1 MAIFSNPITTVSP
14 SVVSAAIN
22 GTTTATPKTIAK
34 TDAQKA
40 TDTYNQFLTLLT
52 TQLQHQDPTAPLD
65 TNQFTQQL
73 VQFSQVEQ
81 QLKGNAKLDSI
92 IANTG
97 STSQISSLL
106 GYVGLNATINSAQ
119 GVLANGSAIW
129 TVTAPSAADNAD
141 VSISDSSGRKIANYK
156 QTLRAGD
163 QKITWDGLDSGGNKV
178 PDGIYSIAVAGTNS
192 AGTSFTA
199 TSKISTQI
207 SGIDSSSGVATL
219 IAGGL
224 SFKPEQVVAVSR

>member
-1 MAIFSNPITTVSP
+1 MAIISNPIITVSP
-14 SVVSAAIN
+14 SVVSAAVN
-22 GTTTATPKTIAK
+22 GTTTATPKTSTK
-34 TDAQKA
+34 TEAQKA
-40 TDTYNQFLTLLT
+40 TDNYNQFLTLLT

-81 QLKGNAKLDSI
+81 QLKGNAKLDAI

-119 GVLANGSAIW
+119 GVLKNGSATW
-129 TVTAPSAADNAD
+129 TVSAPSSADNAD
-141 VSISDSSGRKIANYK
+141 VSISDANGRKIASYK
-156 QTLRAGD
+156 QSLRAGD
-163 QKITWDGLDSGGNKV
+163 QKITWDGLDSNGNQV
-178 PDGIYSIAVAGTNS
+178 ADGIYSIAVAGVNS

-207 SGIDSSSGVATL
+207 SGIDSSSGSATL

>member
-1 MAIFSNPITTVSP
+1 MAIISNPIVTVSQ
-14 SVVSAAIN
+14 SVVSAAVN
-22 GTTTATPKTIAK
+22 GTTTAASKTSAK

-81 QLKGNAKLDSI
+81 QLKGNAKLDTL

-97 STSQISSLL
+97 SSSQISSLL
-106 GYVGLNATINSAQ
+106 GYVGLNATINSSQ
-119 GVLANGSAIW
+119 GVLSNGSATW
-129 TVTAPSAADNAD
+129 TISAPSAADNAD
-141 VSISDSSGRKIANYK
+141 VAISDSNGRKIASYK
-156 QTLRAGD
+156 QSLKAGD
-163 QKITWDGLDSGGNKV
+163 QKITWDGLDSNGNKV
-178 PDGIYSIAVAGTNS
+178 TDGIYNIAVAGVNS

-207 SGIDSSSGVATL
+207 SGIDSSSGTAML
-219 IAGGL
+219 IAGNL